1 MNNPNQDSKIPPAR
15 PEIIAEIVAVDCLLA
30 DLFLN
35 CQQNAREVDELVR
48 VLDNHLAS
56 CEDVRDTLLNLPFE
70 NSNPPLT
77 MTDLPI
83 FEQRMIVSTGLF
95 SKMLLDTIQVLSNTT
110 SLKICNNKTQARK
123 DDCMKVNYSE
133 RIEDTVSELKI
144 IMSQQ
149 RTVTRQTKSS
159 GTLFVK
165 IWFEPEHYKCS

>member
-30 DLFLN
+30 DLFLK
-35 CQQNAREVDELVR
+35 CQENAREVDELAG

-56 CEDVRDTLLNLPFE
+56 CEDVRDTLLDLRGE

-95 SKMLLDTIQVLSNTT
+95 TKMLLDAIQVL
-110 SLKICNNKTQARK
+110 
-123 DDCMKVNYSE
+123 
-133 RIEDTVSELKI
+133 
-144 IMSQQ
+144 
-149 RTVTRQTKSS
+149 TKSDATALKEQLIEQVNIATFRFS
-159 GTLFVK
+159 DAEITQLLRNYLKKHEELVK
-165 IWFEPEHYKCS
+165 EHNRLVLHPEHNN

>member
-30 DLFLN
+30 DLFLK
-35 CQQNAREVDELVR
+35 CQQNAREVDELAG

-56 CEDVRDTLLNLPFE
+56 CEDVRDTLLDLWVK

-95 SKMLLDTIQVLSNTT
+95 SKMLLDAIQVLSKSDVTA
-110 SLKICNNKTQARK
+110 LKEKLIEQVNIATFRFSEAEITQLLR
-123 DDCMKVNYSE
+123 NYLKKHE
-133 RIEDTVSELKI
+133 EL
-144 IMSQQ
+144 
-149 RTVTRQTKSS
+149 
-159 GTLFVK
+159 VK
-165 IWFEPEHYKCS
+165 EHNRLVLHPEHNN